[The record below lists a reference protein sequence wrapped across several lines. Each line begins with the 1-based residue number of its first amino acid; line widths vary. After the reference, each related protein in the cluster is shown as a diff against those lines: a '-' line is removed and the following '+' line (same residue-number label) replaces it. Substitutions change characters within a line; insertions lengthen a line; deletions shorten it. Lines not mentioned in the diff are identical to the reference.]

1 VTDSTPLSD
10 QNLKLRFDILTI
22 FPSMFAG
29 PFDES
34 ILKRAIQQ
42 GIIQV
47 NIHDIRD
54 WTSDR
59 HRTVDDTPYGGGAGM
74 VMMAPPLVSAA
85 EDVLGADREHA
96 KVIILSPAGRLF
108 NQELAWD
115 LSREKRLL
123 LICGRYEGI
132 DDRVREE
139 LNADEISIGDY
150 VVTGGEIAAMVIVD
164 AVARLVPGV
173 ITAESKV
180 SESHDEFLV
189 EYPHYTRP
197 PVFRGR
203 PVPEVLLS
211 GHHAQIAAWRRAQ
224 SVRRTAERR
233 PDLISKADLTPTERG
248 ELRLP
253 RLEPADRDK

>member
-1 VTDSTPLSD
+1 VTDSTTLLN
-10 QNLKLRFDILTI
+10 QNFKIRFDILTI
-22 FPSMFAG
+22 FPAMFAG

-59 HRTVDDTPYGGGAGM
+59 HRAVDDTPYGGGAGM
-74 VMMAPPLVSAA
+74 VMMAPPVVSAA
-85 EDVLGADREHA
+85 EEVLGTDREQA
-96 KVIILSPAGRLF
+96 KVVILSPAGRLF
-108 NQELAWD
+108 NQKLAWEF
-115 LSREKRLL
+115 SKETRLL

-173 ITAESKV
+173 ITAESKA

-203 PVPEVLLS
+203 AVPEVLLS
-211 GHHAQIAAWRRAQ
+211 GHHAQIAAWRREQ

-233 PDLISKADLTPTERG
+233 PDLISKADLTPAERA
-248 ELRLP
+248 ELGIP
-253 RLEPADRDK
+253 TSKPSDRD

>member
-1 VTDSTPLSD
+1 
-10 QNLKLRFDILTI
+10 
-22 FPSMFAG
+22 MFAG

-34 ILKRAIQQ
+34 ILKRAIQD

-54 WTSDR
+54 WTADR

-74 VMMAPPLVSAA
+74 VIMAPPVVSAA
-85 EDVLGADREHA
+85 EDVLGNDRESA
-96 KVIILSPAGRLF
+96 KVLILSPAGRLF
-108 NQELAWD
+108 NQDLAWE
-115 LSREKRLL
+115 LSKEKRLL

-139 LNADEISIGDY
+139 LRAEEISIGDY
-150 VVTGGEIAAMVIVD
+150 VVTGGELAAMVIVD
-164 AVARLVPGV
+164 AVARLIPGV
-173 ITAESKV
+173 ITAESTK

-189 EYPHYTRP
+189 EYPHFTRP
-197 PVFRGR
+197 PVYRGR
-203 PVPEVLLS
+203 AVPDVLLS

-233 PDLISKADLTPTERG
+233 PDLISKADLSSAERA
-248 ELRLP
+248 ELSLHTSELP
-253 RLEPADRDK
+253 ARDE